1 MISATAVPLLPDAP
15 AGCCSAEEPIPA
27 TFGPF
32 RIFQL
37 FVNAE
42 GLDVRVG
49 RTLFGLI
56 PLGRRKSFGLYAVM
70 LIAAPE
76 GSKPPLLLALAADAL
91 AGEFAPLSL
100 TPPEEWQVS
109 QVEWRDAGAAPP
121 MFRQPGCIDQEWGA
135 AWYELGDEA
144 AKQHRCRLVRT
155 RLWRGRRAKR

>member
-1 MISATAVPLLPDAP
+1 VTSAPALPILIDAP
-15 AGCCSAEEPIPA
+15 TGRCTAGEPIQA
-27 TFGPF
+27 ISGSF

-37 FVNAE
+37 FINVE

-56 PLGRRKSFGLYAVM
+56 QLGSRKRFGLYAVM
-70 LIAAPE
+70 LIAAPH
-76 GSKPPLLLALAADAL
+76 GSKPPLLLALATDAL

-100 TPPEEWQVS
+100 SSPEAWQVS
-109 QVEWRDAGAAPP
+109 QVEWRDTGAAPP

-144 AKQHRCRLVRT
+144 AKQHRCRLVRA

>member
-1 MISATAVPLLPDAP
+1 MTSASALPLLPDAP
-15 AGCCSAEEPIPA
+15 GGCCAAEAAIPA
-27 TFGPF
+27 ASGLF

-56 PLGRRKSFGLYAVM
+56 RLGSRKSFGLYAVL

-76 GSKPPLLLALAADAL
+76 GSKPPFLLALAADAL

-100 TPPEEWQVS
+100 TPPQTWQVS

-121 MFRQPGCIDQEWGA
+121 MFRQSGCIDREWGA

-144 AKQHRCRLVRT
+144 AKQHRCRLVRA
-155 RLWRGRRAKR
+155 RLWKGRRAKR